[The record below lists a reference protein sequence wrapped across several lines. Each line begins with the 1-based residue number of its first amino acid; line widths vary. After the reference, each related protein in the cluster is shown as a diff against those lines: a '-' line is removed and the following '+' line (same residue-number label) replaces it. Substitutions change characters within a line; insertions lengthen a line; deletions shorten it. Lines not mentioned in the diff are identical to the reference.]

1 MGYVAYRHHHALI
14 IDDNKMDIL
23 LLKEI
28 LTGINFAKQISSFE
42 SPTTAFNFL
51 VKCEKLPDLIFPDI
65 IFVDLIMP
73 GMSGFKFIET
83 CTKEF
88 THALNFIIVS
98 SSSNPSDIK
107 KSSTYSNVLDYI
119 IKPAKKSDLLNL

>member
-1 MGYVAYRHHHALI
+1 MDATSYRHHHALI

-28 LTGINFAKQISSFE
+28 LTGINFAKKITSFE

-51 VKCEKLPDLIFPDI
+51 MKCEKLPDLIFPDI

-88 THALNFIIVS
+88 THSLNFIIVS

-107 KSSTYSNVLDYI
+107 KSSTYSNVRNYFVKPVKKLDL
-119 IKPAKKSDLLNL
+119 SNL